1 MTLVMGILNVTPD
14 SFSDGGKYLAP
25 ENAIA
30 RGLEMMAEGVD
41 IIDVG
46 GESTRPGATR
56 VTEAEELARV
66 LPVITE
72 LKKRGAKVSVDTMRS
87 NVAAQS
93 GADIINDVS
102 GGKSDPKMFETVA
115 GLGVPYVLMHWR
127 GHSNEMDQKAIYN
140 DVVTEVIDELLA
152 QVELA
157 LVAGIKKENLILDP
171 GLGFAKNVEQNW
183 EIVNSI
189 TEFKK
194 LGYPLLI
201 GGSRKRFLNGSEAES
216 IKLTALMAKQDIWAV
231 RTHSVAPH
239 KAAIKNL

>member
-1 MTLVMGILNVTPD
+1 MGILNVTPD
-14 SFSDGGKYLAP
+14 SFSDGGKYLDP
-25 ENAIA
+25 NDAIA
-30 RGLEMMAEGVD
+30 RGIEMLNEGVD

-46 GESTRPGATR
+46 GESTRPGAQRIT
-56 VTEAEELARV
+56 AEEELNRV

-72 LKKRGAKVSVDTMRS
+72 LKKLGAKVSVDTMRAS
-87 NVAAQS
+87 VAQAS

-102 GGKSDPKMFETVA
+102 GGKADPKMFETVA
-115 GLGVPYVLMHWR
+115 QLNSPYVLMHWR
-127 GHSNEMDQKAIYN
+127 GHSTEMDQKAIYQN
-140 DVVTEVIDELLA
+140 VVTEVISELMS

-157 LVAGIKKENLILDP
+157 MAAGIKKENLILDP

-183 EIVNSI
+183 EIVNNIS
-189 TEFKK
+189 EFQK

-201 GGSRKRFLNGSEAES
+201 GGSRKRFLNGSEEES

-239 KAAIKNL
+239 KAALNNL

>member
-1 MTLVMGILNVTPD
+1 MGILNVTPD
-14 SFSDGGKYLAP
+14 SFSDGGKYLDP
-25 ENAIA
+25 NDAIA
-30 RGLEMMAEGVD
+30 HGIEMLNEGVD

-46 GESTRPGATR
+46 GESTRPGAQRIT
-56 VTEAEELARV
+56 AEEELNRV

-72 LKKRGAKVSVDTMRS
+72 LKKIGAKVSVDTMRAS
-87 NVAAQS
+87 VAQAS

-102 GGKSDPKMFETVA
+102 GGKADPKMFETVA
-115 GLGVPYVLMHWR
+115 QLNTPYVLMHWR
-127 GHSNEMDQKAIYN
+127 GHSTEMDQKAIYQN
-140 DVVTEVIDELLA
+140 VVAEVISELMS

-157 LVAGIKKENLILDP
+157 KTAGIKKENLILDP

-183 EIVNSI
+183 EIVNNIS
-189 TEFKK
+189 EFQK

-201 GGSRKRFLNGSEAES
+201 GGSRKRFLNGSEEES

-239 KAAIKNL
+239 KAALNNL

>member
-14 SFSDGGKYLAP
+14 SFSDGGKYLDP
-25 ENAIA
+25 KDAIA
-30 RGLEMMAEGVD
+30 RGIEMLNEGVD

-46 GESTRPGATR
+46 GESTRPGAQRIT
-56 VTEAEELARV
+56 AEEELNRV

-72 LKKRGAKVSVDTMRS
+72 LKKLGAKVSVDTMRAS
-87 NVAAQS
+87 IAQAS

-102 GGKSDPKMFETVA
+102 GGKADPKMFETVA
-115 GLGVPYVLMHWR
+115 QLNTQYVLMHWR
-127 GHSNEMDQKAIYN
+127 GHSTEMDQKAIYQN
-140 DVVTEVIDELLA
+140 VVTEVISELLL

-157 LVAGIKKENLILDP
+157 IAAGIKKENLILDP

-183 EIVNSI
+183 EIVNNIS
-189 TEFKK
+189 EFQK

-201 GGSRKRFLNGSEAES
+201 GGSRKRFLNGSEEES

-239 KAAIKNL
+239 KAALNNL

>member
-14 SFSDGGKYLAP
+14 SFSDGGKYLDP
-25 ENAIA
+25 NDAIA
-30 RGLEMMAEGVD
+30 RGIEMLNEGVD

-46 GESTRPGATR
+46 GESTRPGAQRIT
-56 VTEAEELARV
+56 AEEELNRV

-72 LKKRGAKVSVDTMRS
+72 LKKLGAKVSVDTMRAS
-87 NVAAQS
+87 VAQAS

-102 GGKSDPKMFETVA
+102 GGKADPKMFETVA
-115 GLGVPYVLMHWR
+115 QLNSPYVLMHWR
-127 GHSNEMDQKAIYN
+127 GHSTEMDQKAIYQN
-140 DVVTEVIDELLA
+140 VVTEVISELMS

-157 LVAGIKKENLILDP
+157 MAAGIKKENLILDP

-183 EIVNSI
+183 EIVNNIS
-189 TEFKK
+189 EFQK

-201 GGSRKRFLNGSEAES
+201 GGSRKRFLNGSEEES

-239 KAAIKNL
+239 KAALNNL

>member
-1 MTLVMGILNVTPD
+1 MGILNVTPD
-14 SFSDGGKYLAP
+14 SFSDGGKYLDP
-25 ENAIA
+25 NDAIA
-30 RGLEMMAEGVD
+30 RGIEMLNEGVD

-46 GESTRPGATR
+46 GESTRPGAQRIT
-56 VTEAEELARV
+56 AEEELNRV

-72 LKKRGAKVSVDTMRS
+72 LKKLGAKVSVDTMRAS
-87 NVAAQS
+87 VAQAS

-102 GGKSDPKMFETVA
+102 GGKADPKMFETVA
-115 GLGVPYVLMHWR
+115 ELNTPYVLMHWR
-127 GHSNEMDQKAIYN
+127 GHSTEMDQKAIYQN
-140 DVVTEVIDELLA
+140 VVTEVISELMS

-157 LVAGIKKENLILDP
+157 MAAGIKKENLILDP

-183 EIVNSI
+183 EIVNNIS
-189 TEFKK
+189 EFQK

-201 GGSRKRFLNGSEAES
+201 GGSRKRFLNGSEEES

-239 KAAIKNL
+239 KAALNNL

>member
-1 MTLVMGILNVTPD
+1 MGILNVTPD
-14 SFSDGGKYLAP
+14 SFSDGGKYLDP
-25 ENAIA
+25 KDAIA
-30 RGLEMMAEGVD
+30 RGIEMLNEGVD

-46 GESTRPGATR
+46 GESTRPGAQRIT
-56 VTEAEELARV
+56 AEEELNRV

-72 LKKRGAKVSVDTMRS
+72 LKKLGAKVSVDTMRAS
-87 NVAAQS
+87 IAQAS

-102 GGKSDPKMFETVA
+102 GGKADPKMFETVA
-115 GLGVPYVLMHWR
+115 QLNTPYVLMHWR
-127 GHSNEMDQKAIYN
+127 GHSTEMDQKAIYQN
-140 DVVTEVIDELLA
+140 VVTEVISELMS

-157 LVAGIKKENLILDP
+157 MAAGIKKENLILDP

-183 EIVNSI
+183 EIVNNIS
-189 TEFKK
+189 EFQK

-201 GGSRKRFLNGSEAES
+201 GGSRKRFLNGSEEES

-239 KAAIKNL
+239 KAALNNL